1 MCVRACVR
9 VCVWLR
15 CALQEGDKRVI
26 RDKIVEVFSAGDKE
40 QACRRFNK
48 EVDC

>member
-1 MCVRACVR
+1 MCVR
-9 VCVWLR
+9 VCVQH
-15 CALQEGDKRVI
+15 ALQEGDKRVI